1 MAPRGW
7 AHGQAE
13 GQGLPAL
20 RLAAIHDVLTV
31 GAGVTGGG
39 GGGGRFVCGGV
50 TGGLVGCGCV
60 GCGWGVLADVLT
72 SVGDGSGVGV
82 GVGDGLGVGVGVW
95 LAVGVG
101 FGLVRTGLGVLAVGF
116 GVAFGLAAG
125 DGGGLRLTTGT
136 TGTADAGRT
145 TTAGGSSLR
154 ACSLRV
160 LLVVVEWCTR
170 RTALAAA

>member
-1 MAPRGW
+1 MA
-7 AHGQAE
+7 
-13 GQGLPAL
+13 
-20 RLAAIHDVLTV
+20 
-31 GAGVTGGG
+31 GAGVVGGAVTGGLVG
-39 GGGGRFVCGGV
+39 CVGGRFVCGGV

-82 GVGDGLGVGVGVW
+82 GVGDGLGVGLGVG

-101 FGLVRTGLGVLAVGF
+101 FGVVRTGLGVGVTF
-116 GVAFGLAAG
+116 GVG
-125 DGGGLRLTTGT
+125 DGGGLRLT

-160 LLVVVEWCTR
+160 LLETVEWCTR